1 MSRDKNRPRVILAMD
16 TDEGITGWGECY
28 NHGPDKALFP
38 LFDYLVTFLR
48 GQDPRRI
55 EFLIHYLMQQTRF
68 PPGALGR
75 CVAKMT
81 CMPAARAFCARRATL
96 ASTSLPCCIMRSAN
110 SSTTI
115 TMEGNVSGSS

>member
-1 MSRDKNRPRVILAMD
+1 MKIDRLRVFMSRDKNRPRVILAMD

-55 EFLIHYLMQQTRF
+55 EFRTALPKTATGKIQRF
-68 PPGALGR
+68 KLRALES
-75 CVAKMT
+75 
-81 CMPAARAFCARRATL
+81 AA
-96 ASTSLPCCIMRSAN
+96 
-110 SSTTI
+110 
-115 TMEGNVSGSS
+115 E